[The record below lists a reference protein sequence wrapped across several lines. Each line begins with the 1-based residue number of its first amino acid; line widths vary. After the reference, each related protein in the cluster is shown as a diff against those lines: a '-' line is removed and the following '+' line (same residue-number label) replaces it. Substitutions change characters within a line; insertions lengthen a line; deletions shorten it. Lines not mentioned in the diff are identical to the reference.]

1 MEILIGTNNKH
12 KISEIKNILKD
23 MNIILKSSD
32 DMDIKVDVEENA
44 MTLEGNA
51 FKKAKAFYDR
61 VKIPVFADDTGLFV
75 DLICGH
81 PGVFSSRYAG
91 EDATYEENCQKLLK
105 DLKDIPLEN
114 RTASFKTVICFYE
127 NPDTINY
134 FKGVVTGKIIDSPR
148 GKNGFGYDP
157 LFVPD
162 GYDKTYAEMGDDE
175 KNRISHRARALEKFK
190 EYLSNKIKKQ
200 GDK

>member
-23 MNIILKSSD
+23 MNIILKSSE
-32 DMDIKVDVEENA
+32 DMNIKVEVEENA

-61 VKIPVFADDTGLFV
+61 AKIPVFADDTGLFV

-157 LFVPD
+157 IFIPD
-162 GYDKTYAEMGDDE
+162 GFDKSFGELDQSI
-175 KNRISHRARALEKFK
+175 KRIHSHRAKAA
-190 EYLSNKIKKQ
+190 KKMAQ
-200 GDK
+200 IIETML